1 MGKERRPE
9 RVDSERGYW
18 RESRAFG
25 LGLVSVLPLVVL
37 YHCGIVQSSYPLRN
51 LAEVW
56 LTGPLQLVGLRAA
69 HVLNVALLFSL
80 IAVLWRSE
88 VKASNVLL
96 TVVVMIAEAALYGVA
111 LYKGGDYLTHLLH
124 RQATEVFFAVNLDR
138 AAPLLLALGA
148 GVYEELLF
156 RLLLVGGG
164 TLLMQKVFLW
174 DRRLAAALALAV
186 SSLLFAAAHHV
197 GSVGESFTTYN
208 FLFRTVCG
216 FLLGVIYVFRGFGIA
231 AWTHALYNLLV
242 VV

>member
-1 MGKERRPE
+1 MSKKQRRQHVE
-9 RVDSERGYW
+9 TERGYW

-37 YHCGIVQSSYPLRN
+37 YHCGILQSSYPLRN

-96 TVVVMIAEAALYGVA
+96 TVVVMVAEAALYAVA
-111 LYKGGDYLTHLLH
+111 LYKGGDYLTRALH
-124 RQATEVFFAVNLDR
+124 RQATQVFFALNLR
-138 AAPLLLALGA
+138 PAAPLLLALGA

-174 DRRLAAALALAV
+174 DRHLAAGLALVV
-186 SSLLFAAAHHV
+186 SSLLFATAHHL
-197 GSVGESFTTYN
+197 GPVGESFTTYN
-208 FLFRTVCG
+208 FLFRSVCG
-216 FLLGVIYVFRGFGIA
+216 FLLGVVYLLRGFGIA

-242 VV
+242 AV